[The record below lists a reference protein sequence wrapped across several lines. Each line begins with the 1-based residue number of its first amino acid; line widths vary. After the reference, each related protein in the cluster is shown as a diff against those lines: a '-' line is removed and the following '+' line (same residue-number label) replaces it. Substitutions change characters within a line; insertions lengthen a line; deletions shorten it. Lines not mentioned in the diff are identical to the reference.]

1 MIQALL
7 PDMIAQKKGHI
18 VALCSVAG
26 LAGLKN
32 LAPYCSTKF
41 AVRGYME
48 ALAEEL
54 RHTTPVSAYDE
65 HIIDSGQSVHPIKS
79 K

>member
-18 VALCSVAG
+18 VAMCSIAG
-26 LAGLKN
+26 MTGLPN
-32 LAPYCSTKF
+32 VVPYCSTKF

-54 RHTTPVSAYDE
+54 RHTSPVRFCTTNAANSFFCCC
-65 HIIDSGQSVHPIKS
+65 HLK
-79 K
+79 